1 MPHAEVKVADGLILH
16 SVRNEADVARFVAL
30 SAAVTDEG
38 VICDRL
44 LHHHPETDYDDYF
57 LVVDENTGEA
67 VSTTCLIP
75 WVCNYEGVTLRTAML
90 EMVVT
95 HPDYRR
101 RGLVRTQVDRF
112 HQTVG
117 ERGYD
122 LSIIQGIPYYYRQ
135 YGYAYALDHTRL
147 ESLPAWRAPD
157 GANANAFTLRP
168 ATPDDVDSLTEL
180 HQLAMAEH
188 QVYVRRTPEYWRYL
202 LQQVAHRYRLVEEVS
217 TNRAVGYVC
226 VSLRGQHLRIDEDG
240 ITGYDVGWA
249 VLRQLKTETTGEIQ
263 VVGSSASVLA
273 RLARSLGSRSPPCD
287 QWLLRLHNITGF
299 LSRIGPVLEQRL
311 TQSGCAGLTTEIC
324 LNFFRQA
331 VMLCFEEGKLR
342 EVRSAGFVDTSM
354 GADGG
359 DLCIPPD
366 AFVRLVFG
374 YRTLE
379 ELQDAWPDI
388 RMKPER
394 RYVLDALFPRLRS
407 HILMPY

>member
-1 MPHAEVKVADGLILH
+1 MPDAEVNLGDGLIFR
-16 SVRNEADVARFVAL
+16 SVRNEADVARFTAL
-30 SAAVTDEG
+30 HAAVTNEG

-44 LHHHPETDYDDYF
+44 LHHRPETDYDDF
-57 LVVDENTGEA
+57 FFVEVENTGEV

-75 WVCNYEGVTLRTAML
+75 WVCNYVGVTLRTAML

-101 RGLVRTQVDRF
+101 RGLVRTQIDRF
-112 HQTVG
+112 HQIIG
-117 ERGYD
+117 ERGFD

-147 ESLPAWRAPD
+147 EALPAWRVPD
-157 GANANAFTLRP
+157 GADVDAFTLRS
-168 ATPDDVDSLTEL
+168 ATLDDVDSLTEL
-180 HQLAMAEH
+180 YRLAIAEH

-202 LQQVAHRYRLVEEVS
+202 LKQMAYRYRVVEEIR

-226 VSLRGQHLRIDEDG
+226 VSQRGQHLKIHENG
-240 ITGYDVGWA
+240 ITDHDVGWA
-249 VLRQLKTETTGEIQ
+249 VLRQLKMETTGEIH
-263 VVGSSASVLA
+263 VVGSSANVLVG
-273 RLARSLGSRSPPCD
+273 LARSLGSRSPPCD
-287 QWLLRLHNITGF
+287 QWLLRLPNVTRF
-299 LSRIGPVLEQRL
+299 LRRIGPVLEQRL
-311 TQSGCAGLTTEIC
+311 TEAGTAGLTTEIC
-324 LNFFRQA
+324 INFFRQA
-331 VMLCFEEGKLR
+331 VMLSFEEGKLR
-342 EVRSAGFVDTSM
+342 AVRSAGFVDTSM

-388 RMKPER
+388 RIKPER
-394 RYVLDALFPRLRS
+394 RHIVDALFPRLRA